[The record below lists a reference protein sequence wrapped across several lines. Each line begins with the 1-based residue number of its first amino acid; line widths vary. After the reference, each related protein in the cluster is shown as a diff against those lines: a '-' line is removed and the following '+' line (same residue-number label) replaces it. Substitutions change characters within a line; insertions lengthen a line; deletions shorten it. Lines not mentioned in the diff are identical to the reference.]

1 MKSNKYLLVA
11 ENTTWGEA
19 ILGAVKA
26 DIPEYEVEEEA
37 EEEIKL
43 EEGEV
48 TIEG

>member
-26 DIPEYEVEEEA
+26 DIPEYEVEEA
-37 EEEIKL
+37 EEEIEL